1 MRAAFEKWFVK
12 YKVDLVFAGHVHAYE
27 RSVSSSIQHS
37 VLHWN
42 FRAVDMLSMVR
53 ISWICSFGVELG
65 IWMLISHGYRIIYL
79 QYRISNVNYNITSGN
94 RYPVP
99 DKSAP
104 VYITVGDGGNQEG
117 LASRWEEI
125 ARKLINGTISFIELL
140 HPSGLVATRFV
151 VFRPW
156 FELSSPCSPQ
166 HRRYTVPPVH
176 YCFFLFFSKLLW
188 GLPDELTHHD
198 AGLTTPSRT
207 TLHSGR
213 PVTAIQFYNWK
224 TGLMP
229 STGGI
234 EMTMGITFQQTPWC
248 FITNTGERPA
258 NCFYLGQLLF
268 EL

>member
-125 ARKLINGTISFIELL
+125 ARKLIIGTISFIELL
-140 HPSGLVATRFV
+140 HPSGLAATRFGGV
-151 VFRPW
+151 WGHGLNFQVRAH
-156 FELSSPCSPQ
+156 LSIGDTQ
-166 HRRYTVPPVH
+166 
-176 YCFFLFFSKLLW
+176 FLLRIIASSLANSY
-188 GLPDELTHHD
+188 E
-198 AGLTTPSRT
+198 AC
-207 TLHSGR
+207 
-213 PVTAIQFYNWK
+213 
-224 TGLMP
+224 LM
-229 STGGI
+229 S
-234 EMTMGITFQQTPWC
+234 
-248 FITNTGERPA
+248 
-258 NCFYLGQLLF
+258 
-268 EL
+268 